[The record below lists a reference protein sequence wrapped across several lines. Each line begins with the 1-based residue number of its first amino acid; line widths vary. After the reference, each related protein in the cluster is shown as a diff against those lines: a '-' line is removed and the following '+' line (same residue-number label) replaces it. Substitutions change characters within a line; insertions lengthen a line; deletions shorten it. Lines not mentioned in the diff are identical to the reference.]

1 MGAIRPLKFAKGDIV
16 VYKGSVSSYYGFNGR
31 ADKFIG
37 DVVTIVD
44 TYNGVNNPHA
54 YLFGE
59 FEERFWFDEDCFEYP
74 VQELPEFDVN
84 QSLEALLL

>member
-1 MGAIRPLKFAKGDIV
+1 MDAIRPLKFAKGDVV
-16 VYKGSVSSYYGFNGR
+16 VYKGSGSSYYGSNGR

-44 TYNGVNNPHA
+44 TYNGVTAPNA

-59 FEERFWFDEDCFEYP
+59 FDERFWFAEDCFEFP
-74 VQELPEFDVN
+74 VQELPEFDTD
-84 QSLEALLL
+84 QSLEMLLL